1 MKYKIEMI
9 DGKYHIHILD
19 DQNCMMGKSFHI
31 CDTKESAISVIE
43 MEKRNDDVYNINQIT
58 NYKG

>member
-9 DGKYHIHILD
+9 DEKYHVHILD
-19 DQNCMMGKSFHI
+19 DANIIMGKSFHI
-31 CDTKESAISVIE
+31 CDTEKEAIDIVE
-43 MEKRNDDVYNINQIT
+43 MEKRNDDTSSMNIIT

>member
-9 DGKYHIHILD
+9 NDKYHVHILD
-19 DQNCMMGKSFHI
+19 DENIIMGKSFHI
-31 CDTKESAISVIE
+31 CNTEKDAIDIIE
-43 MEKRNDDVYNINQIT
+43 MEKRNDDISNMNQIT

>member
-9 DGKYHIHILD
+9 DGKFHVHILD
-19 DQNCMMGKSFHI
+19 DENIIMGKSFHI
-31 CDTKESAISVIE
+31 CNTEKEAIDIIE
-43 MEKRNDDVYNINQIT
+43 MEKRNDDISNMNIIT